1 MMKTNE
7 QDIEDRLIENLQFE
21 DVKLKTHRGKQRG
34 YYDPNPVEVFFTR
47 IGQAIYQ
54 FTDDNQ
60 HKTLMTDE
68 DWNNHCTAA
77 DKCVRFGTLWGPKS
91 VDAFSTEEQGILKIF
106 LDKRHDSKK

>member
-7 QDIEDRLIENLQFE
+7 KEIEDRLVENLQFDE
-21 DVKLKTHRGKQRG
+21 VKLKTHRGKTRG

-68 DWNNHCTAA
+68 DWITHCNTAN
-77 DKCVRFGTLWGPKS
+77 KCVRFGTLYGPKLLEDFKS
-91 VDAFSTEEQGILKIF
+91 EELTVVRTF
-106 LDKRHDSKK
+106 LGTRDKWI